1 MSYIH
6 LLTCSPRRSSTIASQ
21 RKHPVTLSSVLF
33 GPAQPNVFEQ
43 LVKQGKHSTFKNN
56 RV

>member
-6 LLTCSPRRSSTIASQ
+6 LLTCSPRRSSTMASQ